1 MQASAGASDRLAAM
15 PVRAPAQ
22 IMLALGALSLAL
34 LLGALGFQYIAGIWP
49 CEVCHWQRWPHIA
62 SAVVGL
68 GGGLALVRG
77 LVDARYAQY
86 VALAVIALVA
96 VAGLLGVYHAGVE
109 WKFWGG
115 PAHCSGPG
123 VVFTGIDNL
132 NGEPVVR
139 CDQAAWR
146 LFGLSL
152 AGYNALISLA
162 AAVAGTLSLRGRQQ

>member
-1 MQASAGASDRLAAM
+1 M
-15 PVRAPAQ
+15 PVRTPLE
-22 IMLALGALSLAL
+22 IALGLAALSLAL
-34 LLGALGFQYIAGIWP
+34 IAGALAFQYMGGIWP

-62 SAVVGL
+62 SAAIGI
-68 GGGLALVRG
+68 GGGIAIGRG
-77 LVDARYAQY
+77 FVDARHARSLALLLI
-86 VALAVIALVA
+86 ALAT
-96 VAGLLGVYHAGVE
+96 VAGALGVYHAGVE

-123 VVFTGIDNL
+123 VVFTGIDGL

-162 AAVAGTLSLRGRQQ
+162 AAAAATFALRGKQ